1 MKVIIVVKAAEDM
14 TAVGVVMA
22 VKVMATAVAVV
33 MSILELC

>member
-1 MKVIIVVKAAEDM
+1 MMIEVRAAEDM

-33 MSILELC
+33 MSIQELC

>member
-1 MKVIIVVKAAEDM
+1 MIEVRAAEDM

-33 MSILELC
+33 MSIQELC